1 MIVYLE
7 HHPYHRSCWITFVG
21 VKPPQ
26 RESHLLFAIVVS
38 AFFSTAGVPVH
49 LWHTFFKT
57 KLPFLHLDQWLLLI
71 TAAAPSMSSRIGT
84 LEQSWSQTVNAEKFQ
99 GLPESSNDVSEFG
112 KAEQS
117 LEVIKFYKCWAYY
130 QLSISSTFFLPRFSP
145 SRPLNI
151 EMNPVL
157 SSNDLL
163 EQLEEFRSQVIVA
176 QYCLIALGIVGALLS
191 ISACYRVGWIDIA
204 RHGSGMLSTIYMR
217 MSLYFQG
224 PSFRWRMPSISSPGW
239 CLLNG
244 ANSTFDA
251 ELYNKGHNIRYPLC
265 KHIVRRYVDPAVFE
279 H

>member
-176 QYCLIALGIVGALLS
+176 QYCLIALGIVGAFAFYLCVLQSRLNRYCQAWLWDAINNIYEDVALFSRPQLS
-191 ISACYRVGWIDIA
+191 LTDA
-204 RHGSGMLSTIYMR
+204 IYIFSR
-217 MSLYFQG
+217 LV
-224 PSFRWRMPSISSPGW
+224 SSQW
-239 CLLNG
+239 C
-244 ANSTFDA
+244 
-251 ELYNKGHNIRYPLC
+251 
-265 KHIVRRYVDPAVFE
+265 
-279 H
+279 